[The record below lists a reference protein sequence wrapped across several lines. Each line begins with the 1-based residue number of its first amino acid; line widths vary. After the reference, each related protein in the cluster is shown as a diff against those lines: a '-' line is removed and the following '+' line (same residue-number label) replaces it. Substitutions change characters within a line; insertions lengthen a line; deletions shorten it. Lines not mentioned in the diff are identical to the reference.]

1 MTIGEAEFILENSLG
16 LKNIRSS
23 TISQLKCLKCGT
35 RAYLDSSY
43 VICTSGKKEHKKTN
57 RDYIKDLID
66 LLDATLTAK
75 NDETI
80 KGGST
85 FL

>member
-16 LKNIRSS
+16 LKNVRGSN
-23 TISQLKCLKCGT
+23 ISELKCLKCGA
-35 RAYLDSSY
+35 RAYLNSNY
-43 VICTSGKKEHKKTN
+43 VTCTSGKKEHEQMN
-57 RDYIKDLID
+57 RDYITKIID
-66 LLDATLTAK
+66 LLDGALRAK
-75 NDETI
+75 NDESI

>member
-1 MTIGEAEFILENSLG
+1 MIIGEAEFILKNSLG
-16 LKNIRSS
+16 LKNVKSS
-23 TISQLKCLKCGT
+23 TISQLKCLKCGA
-35 RAYLDSSY
+35 RAYLNSSY
-43 VICTSGKKEHKKTN
+43 VTCTSGKKEHEQMN
-57 RDYIKDLID
+57 RDYITNLID
-66 LLDATLTAK
+66 LLDGALRAK

>member
-1 MTIGEAEFILENSLG
+1 MNIGEAEFILKNSLG
-16 LKNIRSS
+16 LRDVKEKTTSE
-23 TISQLKCLKCGT
+23 LKCLKCGA
-35 RAYLDSSY
+35 RAYLNSSN
-43 VICTSGKKEHKKTN
+43 VTCTSGQKGHEQTN
-57 RDYIKDLID
+57 KDYITNLID
-66 LLDATLTAK
+66 LLDGALRAK

>member
-23 TISQLKCLKCGT
+23 TISELKCLKCGA
-35 RAYLDSSY
+35 RAYLNSSN
-43 VICTSGKKEHKKTN
+43 VTCTSGKTGHQQTN
-57 RDYIKDLID
+57 KDYITNLID
-66 LLDATLTAK
+66 LLDGALRAK
-75 NDETI
+75 NDESI

>member
-1 MTIGEAEFILENSLG
+1 MIIGEAEFILKNSLG
-16 LKNIRSS
+16 LKDVRGSKTS
-23 TISQLKCLKCGT
+23 ELKCLKCGA
-35 RAYLDSSY
+35 RAYLNSSY
-43 VICTSGKKEHKKTN
+43 VTCTSGKTGHQQTN
-57 RDYIKDLID
+57 KDYITNLID
-66 LLDATLTAK
+66 LLDATLRAK